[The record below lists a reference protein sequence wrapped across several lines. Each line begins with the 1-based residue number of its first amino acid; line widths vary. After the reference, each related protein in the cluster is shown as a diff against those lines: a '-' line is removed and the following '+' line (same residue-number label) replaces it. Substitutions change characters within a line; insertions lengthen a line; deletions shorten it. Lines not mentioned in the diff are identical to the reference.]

1 MKTCTKCL
9 LEMSDDQLV
18 ISKGRIF
25 SFCKECNRKKS
36 SEYYHQKKRKS
47 IEGLEDRVEKTRIE
61 NIERDLAIDAGLA
74 HYKSTKTCK
83 HGHLG
88 MRLVSTRQCCKCL
101 QIRKHSQVERGPAIE
116 KKKKELKRKIARNM
130 GQTHYF
136 TRLPCGKGH
145 IVKRLVST
153 GQCTQCLSER
163 TRNPERPAAKLSKE
177 AAAKRNARRRTRHGR
192 VKSRAYY
199 KEVLSN
205 REDHKL
211 KMFMRACLRRT
222 STSRN
227 EEKTREILGYTS
239 IDLRTRIEFN
249 FKPGMTWENY
259 GDWHIDHVKPIS
271 RFLEQGIVNP
281 KIVNALC
288 NLKPLWAADNLR
300 KNNSFA
306 I

>member
-1 MKTCTKCL
+1 MKLCTTCKIEKPKP
-9 LEMSDDQLV
+9 EMVSSHGRATSMCKACSR
-18 ISKGRIF
+18 IKASKR
-25 SFCKECNRKKS
+25 
-36 SEYYHQKKRKS
+36 YHEQIRVA
-47 IEGLEDRVEKTRIE
+47 IDGLQDRVEKTRIE
-61 NIERDLAIDAGLA
+61 NIEREKAIEAGST
-74 HYKSTKTCK
+74 HYKSTKICK

-136 TRLPCGKGH
+136 TGLPCGKGH
-145 IVKRLVST
+145 VVKRLVST
-153 GQCTQCLSER
+153 GQCTQCLA
-163 TRNPERPAAKLSKE
+163 ERPKRTSAYVTSKE
-177 AAAKRNARRRTRHGR
+177 ANAKKNSRRKTRLGR
-192 VKSRAYY
+192 YKSRTYY
-199 KEVLSN
+199 KDVLSKN
-205 REDHKL
+205 ENHKL

-227 EEKTREILGYTS
+227 EERTREILGYTS
-239 IDLRTRIEFN
+239 IDLRARIEFN

-259 GDWHIDHVKPIS
+259 GEWHIDHIKPIS
-271 RFLEQGIVNP
+271 RFLEQGIVDP

-300 KNNSFA
+300 KHNSF
-306 I
+306 

>member
-1 MKTCTKCL
+1 M

-18 ISKGRIF
+18 VSKGRIF

-61 NIERDLAIDAGLA
+61 NVERDLAIDAGMA

-130 GQTHYF
+130 GQRHYF
-136 TRLPCGKGH
+136 TGLPCGKGH

-163 TRNPERPAAKLSKE
+163 PKRTTPKTVLSKQ
-177 AAAKRNARRRTRHGR
+177 ANAKKQAKRRTRHGR
-192 VKSRAYY
+192 LKNRAYY
-199 KEVLSN
+199 RDVLSK

-227 EEKTREILGYTS
+227 EQKTREILGYTS
-239 IDLRTRIEFN
+239 ADLRARIEFN
-249 FKPGMTWENY
+249 FKPGMSWDNY
-259 GDWHIDHVKPIS
+259 GEWHIDHVKPIS
-271 RFLEQGIVNP
+271 RFIQQGVKDP
-281 KIVNALC
+281 KLVNALC
-288 NLKPLWAADNLR
+288 NLKPLWAIDNL
-300 KNNSFA
+300 KKQASF
-306 I
+306 

>member
-1 MKTCTKCL
+1 MKLCTTCKIEKPKP
-9 LEMSDDQLV
+9 EMVSSHGRATSMCKACSRV
-18 ISKGRIF
+18 KASKR
-25 SFCKECNRKKS
+25 
-36 SEYYHQKKRKS
+36 YHEQTRVS
-47 IEGLEDRVEKTRIE
+47 IDGLQDRVEKTRIE
-61 NIERDLAIDAGLA
+61 NIEREKAIEAGST
-74 HYKSTKTCK
+74 HYKSTKTCR

-136 TRLPCGKGH
+136 TGLPCGKGH

-163 TRNPERPAAKLSKE
+163 KRDIEKPVTKLSKE
-177 AAAKRNARRRTRHGR
+177 AAAKRNAKRRRRHGR
-192 VKSRAYY
+192 VKNRAYY
-199 KEVLSN
+199 KDVLSN

-227 EEKTREILGYTS
+227 EQKTREILGYTAA
-239 IDLRTRIEFN
+239 DLRSRIEFN
-249 FKPGMTWENY
+249 FKAGMSWDNY
-259 GDWHIDHVKPIS
+259 GEWHIDHVKPIS
-271 RFLEQGIVNP
+271 RFIHQGIKDP
-281 KIVNALC
+281 KLVNALC
-288 NLKPLWAADNLR
+288 NLKPLWAIDNL
-300 KNNSFA
+300 KKQASF
-306 I
+306 